1 MEQMEQKENRQDQK
15 LLSYIS
21 LGINTLII
29 AHILYVGQ
37 LVNSTSQSVIR
48 FEENIKIIVKQIETT
63 ESKIERLDSRLDQ
76 VEATRPNTKQ

>member
-1 MEQMEQKENRQDQK
+1 MEDQNNSPQDNK

-48 FEENIKIIVKQIETT
+48 FEENIKIIVKQAEAADL
-63 ESKIERLDSRLDQ
+63 KIDRLDSRLDQ
-76 VEATRPNTKQ
+76 IEATKPNEKQ